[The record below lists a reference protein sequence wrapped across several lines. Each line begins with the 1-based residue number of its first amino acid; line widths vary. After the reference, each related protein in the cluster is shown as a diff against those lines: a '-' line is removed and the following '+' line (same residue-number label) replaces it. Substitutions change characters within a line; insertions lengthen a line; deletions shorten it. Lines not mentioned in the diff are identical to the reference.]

1 MIVLFGFDLLL
12 KIANF
17 LIKLIEDNLFAL
29 LHLEG
34 VLLLANKVRQLIV
47 VSLVLLSV
55 LKLLEDGLMKEVV
68 VLRDVRAILIESVLE
83 VGDVVHDK
91 A

>member
-17 LIKLIEDNLFAL
+17 LIKLIKDNLFAL